1 MLRLLILSLFFAWFI
16 PWVFV
21 LKLGLV
27 VYFPYEANGQDRYMR
42 VAGSWFSDWTPS
54 KQIPRSCKVALID
67 AEDNNF
73 EDHYGIDPENIKK
86 AMQRNERRGKIRF
99 GASTITQQLVK
110 NLFLSR
116 TKSYLRKAREITG
129 AILLNSV
136 MSKQDQMTWYFN
148 IVEFGPRIYGI
159 KDAAKAYFGKKP
171 QNLSAA
177 ECDILVSALPSPVKR
192 FKARH

>member
-1 MLRLLILSLFFAWFI
+1 MLRLLFLTLLLSWFI
-16 PWVFV
+16 PWILV

-27 VYFPYEANGQDRYMR
+27 VYFPYEPNGQDRYWR

-54 KQIPRSCKVALID
+54 QQIPRSCKAALIA

-86 AMQRNERRGKIRF
+86 ALQKNERRGKIRF

-129 AILLNSV
+129 AVLLN
-136 MSKQDQMTWYFN
+136 
-148 IVEFGPRIYGI
+148 
-159 KDAAKAYFGKKP
+159 
-171 QNLSAA
+171 
-177 ECDILVSALPSPVKR
+177 
-192 FKARH
+192 